1 MQTDDM
7 TTQGSEQIAQATG
20 VDGGE
25 PPSGAEGEI
34 ALAFPTGRDAAAIY
48 LISGILLIFLG
59 SRFQGEHLLFGL
71 VVSEIMFVSSPA
83 LLYTL
88 ASRHGLRE
96 TFHLNPISLKTAG
109 LSILIACP
117 AFVVMNIAALAQE
130 WLFPRSAI
138 YQQYWETFFARFQQ
152 FPFVVAIAMIAALP
166 GICEE
171 LLFRGFLLRGMR
183 RQLPAP
189 AAVALTGVL
198 FGAFHLDP
206 YRFLPTSLLGM
217 LFGCMV
223 IRTGS
228 ILPGMIA
235 HAANNTIALTLSMT
249 LYKLR
254 DLPSRPD
261 ETLLTWR
268 HLLAAVPTAALA
280 GWLVWRGLRALPPQP
295 AES

>member
-1 MQTDDM
+1 MDK
-7 TTQGSEQIAQATG
+7 
-20 VDGGE
+20 
-25 PPSGAEGEI
+25 
-34 ALAFPTGRDAAAIY
+34 
-48 LISGILLIFLG
+48 
-59 SRFQGEHLLFGL
+59 RFWFCG
-71 VVSEIMFVSSPA
+71 
-83 LLYTL
+83 
-88 ASRHGLRE
+88 
-96 TFHLNPISLKTAG
+96 
-109 LSILIACP
+109 
-117 AFVVMNIAALAQE
+117 VVMSIAALAQE

-189 AAVALTGVL
+189 AAVALTGLL

-206 YRFLPTSLLGM
+206 YRFLPTSLLGI

-254 DLPSRPD
+254 GLPSVPD

-268 HLLAAVPTAALA
+268 HLLAAVPTAAMA
-280 GWLVWRGLRALPPQP
+280 GWLVWRVLRALPQQP